1 MKNPIKNSIK
11 TSLYQTSC
19 IDLIRQKRQVLCN
32 VSIDIQAGQV
42 TGLIGPN
49 SAGKS
54 SLLDVLTGFLTPQA
68 GTVLLKKKEVAHW
81 ASAELAKVVAYM
93 PQEHLAHWPVSVYD
107 YVALGQIPHLG
118 FDKNPNAQAQIVIEQ
133 ALQKVGI
140 EYLRHRPVTE
150 LSGGELSRV
159 CLARVLAV
167 DAEVILADEPIAGLD
182 PGQQLSIMQVLQ
194 QEAKAG
200 KAVVAVVHDL
210 AIAGRYCDSLW
221 LMNQGKIVCS
231 GTPDEVLSKQNLLE
245 VYHIN
250 IKEISSHPKIVIPWS
265 LSEKP
270 DTGMPVD
277 KPDV

>member
-1 MKNPIKNSIK
+1 MKYSQKNPPHYP
-11 TSLYQTSC
+11 LYQASG
-19 IDLIRQKRQVLCN
+19 INLMRQKRQVLYD
-32 VSIDIQAGQV
+32 VSIAIQSGQV

-54 SLLDVLTGFLTPQA
+54 SLLEVLTGFLTPQT
-68 GTVLLKKKEVAHW
+68 GTVALKEKEVARW
-81 ASAELAKVVAYM
+81 SSTELAKVVAYM
-93 PQEHLAHWPVSVYD
+93 PQENLAHWPVSVYD
-107 YVALGQIPHLG
+107 YVALGRIPHLG
-118 FDKNPNAQAQIVIEQ
+118 FEQKANAQGQAFIEL
-133 ALQKVGI
+133 ALQKVDVAH
-140 EYLRHRPVTE
+140 LRYRPVTE

-210 AIAGRYCDSLW
+210 AIAGRFCDSLW
-221 LMNQGKIVCS
+221 LMNKGKIVCS
-231 GTPDEVLSKQNLLE
+231 GAPDDVLSKQNLRE

-250 IKEISSHPKIVIPWS
+250 IKEIATQPRVVMPWS
-265 LSEKP
+265 LCDKQ
-270 DTGMPVD
+270 DTVIPLS